1 MIIRLVVVVLLI
13 NSLSACSTWT
23 HSSLLSYTNDYSL
36 ARAVMASVTF
46 PAVFNSMTLFDY
58 TKDKGDSRYMH
69 VFDGGNVDN
78 HGLKSVLRI
87 IDTLHVNKISYDKLV
102 DFVDTNVIEAT
113 DSLLARNRNNQLEEF
128 KRKFNTN
135 IDASQSVFYHLQFSN
150 IEDIVLR
157 RKLYEIKTSFNI
169 EPEGQKAIDSAVQ
182 HRLIAENPCLIA
194 IKTIAESRQAL
205 RR

>member
-1 MIIRLVVVVLLI
+1 
-13 NSLSACSTWT
+13 
-23 HSSLLSYTNDYSL
+23 
-36 ARAVMASVTF
+36 
-46 PAVFNSMTLFDY
+46 
-58 TKDKGDSRYMH
+58 MH

-78 HGLKSVLRI
+78 LGLKSVLRI

-102 DFVDTNVIEAT
+102 DFVDTT
-113 DSLLARNRNNQLEEF
+113 LLMPQTVYLPEIVKINLEEF

-135 IDASQSVFYHLQFSN
+135 IDTSQSVFYHLQFSN

-157 RKLYEIKTSFNI
+157 KKLYEIKTSFNI

-194 IKTIAESRQAL
+194 IKTIAENRQAL